1 MQLPSLR
8 SVWLIGA
15 GFTLVPL
22 FLGLISLWHLK
33 RSSRLV
39 TSGPLLLAL
48 QEVKEQLGMTCSV
61 QLLDSRKRCM
71 PMTWGILK
79 PTILLPSQAHRWSS
93 NRLRIVLMHEL
104 AHFRRR
110 DCLTQLLAQIAR
122 AAYWFNPL
130 TWLAARQLRTLQ
142 ERACDDLV
150 LNHGFHAADYAQHVL
165 ALSAGYRSPAY
176 AVGLAS
182 AMARPSKLEKR
193 VLSIL
198 DPCQNRRPL
207 PHGLIRIAAVA
218 TSTVLALLSVIQFD
232 ANAAGQ
238 QAVQTPT
245 ESAQSTSDDGQP
257 TDRANALADLR
268 AKITE
273 QYVTAVDEKEIIQGA
288 IKGMV
293 EALDDPHS
301 GYLTPEMVAE
311 MEKQISGA
319 IVGIGAQ
326 LETHDG
332 QIRVVT
338 PLENSPAL
346 NAGVQPGDIILQ
358 IDGTPTTGIEL
369 TDAVKRI
376 VGQQGTTVRLNI
388 RRDGGQ
394 DLELNI
400 TRGPVQVPT
409 VKGFQRGPDNRW
421 SFLLDPAHKIGYVQ
435 VSQLGSTTPQELRAA
450 VRVAAGAGVEGI
462 DPGPQVLSW
471 WCPRFGNR
479 RSKTVPIRG
488 NHRIA
493 P

>member
-1 MQLPSLR
+1 MQWLIQHGGLDSFLVDVSLKAGAILGVAWIASLVLAACRGSAASRHAVWTLATVSALGLPLMTAILPTCYIALPWQNAAMLTVKASLMDADRGPLFAKQVESAQASSEQSPDASFASLITPIATDEIVIAAEEPSSRTLPPVMQLPSLR
-8 SVWLIGA
+8 FFWLIGA
-15 GFTLVPL
+15 GLTLVPL

-39 TSGPLLLAL
+39 TCGPLLLAL

-79 PTILLPSQAHRWSS
+79 PTILLPSRAHRWSS

-122 AAYWFNPL
+122 AVYWFNPL

-182 AMARPSKLEKR
+182 AVARPSKLETR

-207 PHGLIRIAAVA
+207 SHGLIRIATVA
-218 TSTVLALLSVIQFD
+218 ISTVLALLSVIQFD

-238 QAVQTPT
+238 QAVQTPN
-245 ESAQSTSDDGQP
+245 ESTQSTSDDGQA
-257 TDRANALADLR
+257 TERANALADLR

-301 GYLTPEMVAE
+301 GYLTAEMVAE
-311 MEKQISGA
+311 MEKQIAGA
-319 IVGIGAQ
+319 IVGIGA
-326 LETHDG
+326 
-332 QIRVVT
+332 
-338 PLENSPAL
+338 NW
-346 NAGVQPGDIILQ
+346 
-358 IDGTPTTGIEL
+358 
-369 TDAVKRI
+369 KC
-376 VGQQGTTVRLNI
+376 TTV
-388 RRDGGQ
+388 
-394 DLELNI
+394 
-400 TRGPVQVPT
+400 
-409 VKGFQRGPDNRW
+409 K
-421 SFLLDPAHKIGYVQ
+421 SA
-435 VSQLGSTTPQELRAA
+435 
-450 VRVAAGAGVEGI
+450 
-462 DPGPQVLSW
+462 
-471 WCPRFGNR
+471 
-479 RSKTVPIRG
+479 
-488 NHRIA
+488 
-493 P
+493 